1 MIGLRGIPLVKPGD
15 DLAQLIVEAAAR
27 SKVPIEDGDVI
38 VVAQKVVSKAE
49 NRLVALADV
58 KPSPFAENIAL
69 AEGKD
74 ARQVELVLRESR
86 RAVKIRDGHLIMET
100 KHGFVCAN
108 AGVDLSNV
116 SGGEVASLLPEDPD
130 RSAARIMEG
139 VKRLIGVDVGVIISD
154 TFGRAWRMGQVDV
167 AVGVAGVQPF
177 RDYRGQND
185 MFGYV
190 LKVTSIAVVDEL
202 AAAAELVMGKADGI
216 PVAIVKGSPAMLGP
230 GSAKDLVRPVEK
242 DLFR

>member
-1 MIGLRGIPLVKPGD
+1 MPLVKPGD
-15 DLAQLIVEAAAR
+15 DLAKMIVEAARHNDVALE
-27 SKVPIEDGDVI
+27 SGDVI

-58 KPSPFAENIAL
+58 KPSKFASQVA
-69 AEGKD
+69 AVEGKD
-74 ARQVELVLRESR
+74 ARHVELVLREAR
-86 RAVKIRDGHLIMET
+86 RVVRMRDGHLIMET

-130 RSAARIMEG
+130 RSAARIKEG
-139 VKRLIGVDVGVIISD
+139 LRCLAGVDVGVIVSD

-167 AVGVAGVQPF
+167 AIGVAGIRPI
-177 RDYRGQND
+177 RDHRGEKD

-190 LKVTSIAVVDEL
+190 LKVTSIAVADEL
-202 AAAAELVMGKADGI
+202 AAAAELVMGKAEAV
-216 PVAIVKGSPAMLGP
+216 PVAIVKGCTLARGV
-230 GSAKDLVRPVEK
+230 GSARDLVRPIEE